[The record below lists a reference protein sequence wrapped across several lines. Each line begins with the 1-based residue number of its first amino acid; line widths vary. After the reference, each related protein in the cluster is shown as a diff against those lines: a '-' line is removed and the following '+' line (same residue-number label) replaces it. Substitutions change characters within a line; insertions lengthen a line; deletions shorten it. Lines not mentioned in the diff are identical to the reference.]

1 MQEINNNQELSNAI
15 EKIIDDNGIKKKWLS
30 EKTGII
36 NQNLNRFIK
45 KKNLSLDEA
54 NRILDQIGY
63 KAKIVIKKK

>member
-63 KAKIVIKKK
+63 KAKIIIKKK